1 VHLLKFAR
9 GASKNFV
16 TTVTKIPQN
25 DKNST
30 VNVVVDI
37 VDNKL
42 SFSFTG
48 GKLNVFSRFC
58 SIVFVSEPFSLNA
71 FLQKVYLSVSVSL
84 LAIQTYDYSR
94 KTAAKICHTN
104 L

>member
-1 VHLLKFAR
+1 MHLSKFAR

-16 TTVTKIPQN
+16 KIVTKIPQN
-25 DKNST
+25 DKNSI

-37 VDNKL
+37 VDYRL
-42 SFSFTG
+42 SFFFTG
-48 GKLNVFSRFC
+48 GKLNVFFTHLFDFFRFRTLFAE
-58 SIVFVSEPFSLNA
+58 S
-71 FLQKVYLSVSVSL
+71 FLQKIYLSVSVSL

-104 L
+104 V